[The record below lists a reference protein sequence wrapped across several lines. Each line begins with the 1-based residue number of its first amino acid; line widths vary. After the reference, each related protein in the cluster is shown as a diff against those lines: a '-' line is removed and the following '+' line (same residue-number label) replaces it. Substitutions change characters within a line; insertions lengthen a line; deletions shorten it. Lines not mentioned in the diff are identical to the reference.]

1 MPDRV
6 CVPATAGCAE
16 SRSPQSCVGD
26 DGGAEYANH
35 WEEAMKSALTFCIGV
50 ALLTV
55 TASTADAWRAA
66 TGPRGGAAVAG
77 PRGAAVRGPGGNVA
91 VAGRGYG
98 GTSVYRGGAYYSGR
112 PYYGAG
118 AVAAGVAVG
127 AAAGAAT
134 TSAYYATTP
143 YYNPYYPY

>member
-1 MPDRV
+1 
-6 CVPATAGCAE
+6 
-16 SRSPQSCVGD
+16 
-26 DGGAEYANH
+26 
-35 WEEAMKSALTFCIGV
+35 MKSALTVCIGV
-50 ALLTV
+50 ALLTA

-91 VAGRGYG
+91 VAGRG
-98 GTSVYRGGAYYSGR
+98 GAYYGGR

-127 AAAGAAT
+127 AAAGAAA
-134 TSAYYATTP
+134 TSPYYAMTP
-143 YYNPYYPY
+143 YDNTYYPY